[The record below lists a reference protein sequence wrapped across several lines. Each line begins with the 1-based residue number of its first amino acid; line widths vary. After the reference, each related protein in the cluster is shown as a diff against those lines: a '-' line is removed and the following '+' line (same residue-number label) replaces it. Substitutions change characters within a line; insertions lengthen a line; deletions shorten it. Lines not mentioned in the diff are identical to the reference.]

1 MRFDAKNIN
10 VELVRRLV
18 ADQFPQWS
26 ELPVRE
32 VVPNGWDNR
41 TFRLGDQMSVRL
53 PSAERYTHQVQKEHR
68 WLPVL
73 APMLPLPIPAPL
85 SIGEPAAGFPWEWS
99 VNGWIEGETVTRD
112 RISDMNQFAG
122 SLAKFLNQMQKI
134 DSSDGPVSGPGN
146 FFRGGDLAVYD
157 DETRRAIALL
167 DGRLDG
173 SLLSEVWD
181 VALSSSWQGAPVWV
195 HGDISQGNLLLK
207 DGELVG
213 VIDFGGSCVGDPAC
227 DLAIAWT
234 LFDDESRD
242 VFRDAIALDDAT
254 WARARGWTLWKALI
268 LFSGMSS
275 TNAAE
280 ADHSRLTIDRILAD
294 R

>member
-99 VNGWIEGETVTRD
+99 VN
-112 RISDMNQFAG
+112 
-122 SLAKFLNQMQKI
+122 
-134 DSSDGPVSGPGN
+134 
-146 FFRGGDLAVYD
+146 
-157 DETRRAIALL
+157 
-167 DGRLDG
+167 
-173 SLLSEVWD
+173 
-181 VALSSSWQGAPVWV
+181 
-195 HGDISQGNLLLK
+195 
-207 DGELVG
+207 
-213 VIDFGGSCVGDPAC
+213 
-227 DLAIAWT
+227 
-234 LFDDESRD
+234 
-242 VFRDAIALDDAT
+242 
-254 WARARGWTLWKALI
+254 KA
-268 LFSGMSS
+268 
-275 TNAAE
+275 
-280 ADHSRLTIDRILAD
+280 
-294 R
+294 